1 MDNSGHELSS
11 GMEWCQFGRQFHGR
25 YLGAEVEF
33 MVKAG
38 PRYLLVMMAP
48 YKKQGKRRSAVRRHL
63 VDGSKLRTSKKK
75 RTYVEMDRARSLK
88 IMG

>member
-33 MVKAG
+33 MVEADLC
-38 PRYLLVMMAP
+38 YLLVMMAP
-48 YKKQGKRRSAVRRHL
+48 YKKQGKSRSAVCQRL
-63 VDGSKLRTSKKK
+63 DDSSKLRTSKKTDVH
-75 RTYVEMDRARSLK
+75 RNV
-88 IMG
+88 